1 VRSDPRVTPLRY
13 PGSASSRSAEH
24 RNHVWTYDF
33 VFERTHDG
41 RPLGMLT
48 LVDEYTR
55 ECLAIDDERRLD
67 SENVFDRLQPDSLRV
82 AETPA
87 GSPFVP
93 SRPPLTMMAAKSSI
107 LPPSKSGHPRAT
119 GEPGAIHYS
128 PARLAVQ
135 SNFPTVSA

>member
-1 VRSDPRVTPLRY
+1 
-13 PGSASSRSAEH
+13 
-24 RNHVWTYDF
+24 
-33 VFERTHDG
+33 
-41 RPLGMLT
+41 MLT

-93 SRPPLTMMAAKSSI
+93 SRPPLTMMAAKSSF
-107 LPPSKSGHPRAT
+107 LPPSKSGHARVS
-119 GEPGAIHYS
+119 EELGAVHY
-128 PARLAVQ
+128 
-135 SNFPTVSA
+135 PTVALFRGVGK